1 MISRSERKAFLKKE
15 PQFDDI
21 MCSLRATGRQP
32 RGIIKETKAVM
43 AIARKF
49 NEEVARPYAAE
60 LDLKMH
66 ADPDY
71 LAWDF
76 VKTANEWH
84 FYTMFIPKVFGG
96 QGFSLS
102 CVGCFLEELGSV
114 CPSLANLVGVHYL
127 GYAGLIASWNI
138 KLTDRISREVVKG
151 QETGEPCLI
160 SFAMTEPDAGTDSQN
175 VEFMDTGSLACHAR
189 KVEGGYLL
197 NGTKIF
203 ISCGHLSTWH
213 TVFAYTDIDKAS
225 ENMALMMVR
234 TGSQGFSF
242 GKKEKKMGQKASVA
256 SELVFRDCFVPD
268 ELVLLDKS
276 HTKGFSRTPR
286 QTTEQILAY
295 IWSASRTGVSSF
307 GVGVAR
313 GAFEKALA
321 FAAETEID
329 GDLLINHEWCQAMLA
344 EMYNNVAVGRLS
356 YFESAYASGMHGMWK
371 LLNLKPM
378 YYMVKWSPL
387 KLLDKTFPRIANM
400 GFTTWLFRKL
410 AFDLQG
416 DDEIDR
422 SDGWGSLAKV
432 VGTDAAVTNCRM
444 ALEMMG
450 KAGIRHD
457 HLVEKLLRDSK
468 LLQIY
473 EGTNQIN
480 RINTFKRLVARTC
493 PGTECF
499 PCPRG
504 GNTC

>member
-1 MISRSERKAFLKKE
+1 MISRSDIKAFLGNE

-32 RGIIKETKAVM
+32 GSIIKEMKAVT

-66 ADPDY
+66 ADADY

-76 VKTANEWH
+76 VKKANEWKL
-84 FYTMFIPKVFGG
+84 YTLFIPKTFGG
-96 QGFSLS
+96 QGYSLS
-102 CVGCFLEELGSV
+102 CMGYFLEELSSV
-114 CPSLANLVGVHYL
+114 CPSMANLVGVHYL
-127 GYAGLIASWNI
+127 GYAGLTASWNA
-138 KLTDRISREVVKG
+138 KLIDRISRDVVRG
-151 QETGEPCLI
+151 QKTGEPCLI

-175 VEFMDTGSLACHAR
+175 VEFMDIGSLACHAK
-189 KVEGGYLL
+189 KVEGGYIL

-213 TVFAYTDIDKAS
+213 TVFAYTDTDRAS
-225 ENMALMMVR
+225 ENMAMMMVR
-234 TGSQGFSF
+234 TGSEGFSF

-276 HTKGFSRTPR
+276 QAGRLTRTPR

-295 IWSASRTGVSSF
+295 IWSASRTGVSAF

-313 GAFEKALA
+313 GAYEKALQ
-321 FAAETEID
+321 FAAETEIN
-329 GDLLINHEWCQAMLA
+329 GEFLINHEWCQAMLA
-344 EMYNNVAVGRLS
+344 EMYKNVAVGRLS

-378 YYMVKWSPL
+378 YYMIRWTPL
-387 KLLDKTFPRIANM
+387 AMYDKIFPKIAKL
-400 GFTTWLFRKL
+400 GFTTWLFRKF
-410 AFDLQG
+410 AFDFQS
-416 DDEIDR
+416 DAEIDR
-422 SDGWGSLAKV
+422 TDGWGSLAKT
-432 VGTDAAVTNCRM
+432 VGTDAGITNCRM
-444 ALEMMG
+444 ALEIMG
-450 KAGIRHD
+450 KAGIRHEQ
-457 HLVEKLLRDSK
+457 LVEKLLRDSK
-468 LLQIY
+468 LFQIY

-480 RINTFKRLVARTC
+480 RINTFKRLVARNC

-499 PCPRG
+499 PYP
-504 GNTC
+504 GNDRTC